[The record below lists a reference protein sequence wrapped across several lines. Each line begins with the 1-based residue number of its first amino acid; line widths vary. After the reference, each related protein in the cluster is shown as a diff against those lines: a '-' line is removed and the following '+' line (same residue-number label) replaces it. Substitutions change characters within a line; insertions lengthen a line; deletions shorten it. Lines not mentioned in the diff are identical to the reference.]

1 MKSLRVAVIGAT
13 GLVGRTML
21 RTLEERGFPIEELLA
36 VASERSVGK
45 KIAFAGGEVE
55 VMGLEAAVAAAPD
68 VALFSAGGET
78 SLDRGA
84 RTTPRPPWGHGA
96 CVR

>member
-55 VMGLEAAVAAAPD
+55 VMEHSRCRPD
-68 VALFSAGGET
+68 
-78 SLDRGA
+78 DRFPDDRRSG
-84 RTTPRPPWGHGA
+84 TD
-96 CVR
+96 